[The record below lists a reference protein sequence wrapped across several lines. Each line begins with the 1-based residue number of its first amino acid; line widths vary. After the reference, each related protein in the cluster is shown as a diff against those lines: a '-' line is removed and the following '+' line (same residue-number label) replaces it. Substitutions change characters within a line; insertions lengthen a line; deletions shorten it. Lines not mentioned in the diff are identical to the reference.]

1 MKRLLKRYHP
11 PGTPPGTLLSP
22 HSGVASALITVT
34 VFNPQ
39 DFNEQNFDE
48 IQFMEKYSGQECAVN
63 DKNTAL
69 KPTQANEDECKS
81 PPSGTT
87 WIHIQGAPSVQFLS
101 LLGALF
107 NLHPLAL
114 EDVQNTGQRPK
125 FDTYENH
132 HFIVTALP
140 TVIENIVQ
148 TAQISVFLGEN
159 IVITFANS
167 DRDPF
172 QMIRRRLRTGGNN
185 LRSRCA
191 DYLLY
196 TILDLVID
204 EGFPVLEILAQ
215 QLDDLE
221 ETVLAGASQT
231 AVQRIHE
238 IKRELLVLRR
248 MLWPQREVINGLL
261 REDTRFV
268 SSHTRTYLRDCYD
281 HCVQVMDLMENYRD
295 MASNVMDIYLTSI
308 SYKTNEV
315 MRTLTVIATIF
326 MPLTF
331 LAGLYG
337 MNFGN
342 GNSAASPLAMPE
354 LNWYYG
360 YPLALALMAL
370 VALAMIFYFKIKK
383 WF

>member
-11 PGTPPGTLLSP
+11 PGTPPGTLLPS
-22 HSGVASALITVT
+22 HTGAASALIIVT
-34 VFNPQ
+34 VYNQHDVDEQ
-39 DFNEQNFDE
+39 DFDE
-48 IQFMEKYSGQECAVN
+48 LQFMDKCAAQESSAN
-63 DKNTAL
+63 PKNVEL
-69 KPTQANEDECKS
+69 KPTHADKPESSS
-81 PPSGTT
+81 PPTDTT
-87 WIHIQGAPSVQFLS
+87 WIHIQGTPSAEFLNS
-101 LLGALF
+101 LGAQF

-114 EDVQNTGQRPK
+114 EDVQNIGQRPK
-125 FDTYENH
+125 FDTYDHH
-132 HFIVTALP
+132 HFIVAALP
-140 TVIENIVQ
+140 TVVDNQVQ
-148 TAQISVFLGEN
+148 TAQISIFLSDN
-159 IVITFANS
+159 VVITLAS
-167 DRDPF
+167 CDHDPF
-172 QMIRRRLRTGGNN
+172 AAIRRRLRAGGNN
-185 LRSRCA
+185 LRSQRG

-196 TILDLVID
+196 ALLDLVID
-204 EGFPVLEILAQ
+204 EGFPVLAILAQ

-221 ETVLAGASQT
+221 ELVLTGPSRT

-248 MLWPQREVINGLL
+248 MLWPQREVVNALL
-261 REDTRFV
+261 REETRFI
-268 SSHTRTYLRDCYD
+268 SAHTRTYLRDCYD

-308 SYKTNEV
+308 SYKMNEV

-342 GNSAASPLAMPE
+342 GNQAASPLAMPE

-360 YPLALALMAL
+360 YPLVLALMAL

>member
-1 MKRLLKRYHP
+1 MKRLLKSYHP
-11 PGTPPGTLLSP
+11 PGTPPGTLLEPRRGAARATIS
-22 HSGVASALITVT
+22 VT
-34 VFNPQ
+34 VYNPHDLDQQ
-39 DFNEQNFDE
+39 DCDE
-48 IQFMEKYSGQECAVN
+48 IQFMEKYSGQQGSENNKNAVQKSIHT
-63 DKNTAL
+63 DRSASS
-69 KPTQANEDECKS
+69 S
-81 PPSGTT
+81 PPTDTT
-87 WIHIQGAPSVQFLS
+87 WIHIQGAPSAHFLS
-101 LLGALF
+101 LLGERF

-125 FDTYENH
+125 FDTYDHH
-132 HFIVTALP
+132 HFIVAALP
-140 TVIENIVQ
+140 MVVGDKVQ
-148 TAQISVFLGEN
+148 TAQISIFLSDN
-159 IVITFANS
+159 VVITLAS
-167 DRDPF
+167 CDQDPF
-172 QMIRRRLRTGGNN
+172 TAIRHRLRSGGNN
-185 LRSRCA
+185 LRSRHG

-196 TILDLVID
+196 TLLDLVID
-204 EGFPVLEILAQ
+204 EGFPVLAILAE

-221 ETVLAGASQT
+221 ELVLTGPSQ
-231 AVQRIHE
+231 AALQRIHE

-248 MLWPQREVINGLL
+248 MLWPQREVVNALL
-261 REDTRFV
+261 REETRLI
-268 SSHTRTYLRDCYD
+268 SAHTRTYLRDCYD

-308 SYKTNEV
+308 SYKMNEV

-342 GNSAASPLAMPE
+342 GNPAASPLAMPE

-370 VALAMIFYFKIKK
+370 VATAMIFYFKIKK